1 MAAALEA
8 LTETARGGPGNL
20 LEKAVD
26 AARAKA
32 TVGEISD
39 ALEDVWGRH
48 RAETRA
54 VSGVYTAEQGAMSK
68 DVERVRAMCAAF
80 EKNDGRRPRILVAKM
95 GQDGHDRGQK
105 VIASAFA
112 DLGFD
117 VDIGPLFATPDEA
130 ARQAVEND
138 VHIIGVSSL
147 AASHL
152 TLVPE
157 LVAALEKEGRGDIM
171 IVVGGVIPP
180 ADYDALFEAGAK
192 AVFGPGTNIA
202 VAAADLLA
210 KLNAEMGYAPKAAAE

>member
-1 MAAALEA
+1 VGMTDAV
-8 LTETARGGPGNL
+8 ARVL
-20 LEKAVD
+20 KLV
-26 AARAKA
+26 
-32 TVGEISD
+32 
-39 ALEDVWGRH
+39 
-48 RAETRA
+48 
-54 VSGVYTAEQGAMSK
+54 
-68 DVERVRAMCAAF
+68 AAF
-80 EKNDGRRPRILVAKM
+80 EQDEGRRPRILVAKI

-117 VDIGPLFATPDEA
+117 VDVGPLFATPDEA

-138 VHIIGVSSL
+138 VHVIGISSL

-157 LVAALEKEGRGDIM
+157 LTAALEKEGRGDIM

-180 ADYDALFEAGAK
+180 ADHDALFAAGAK
-192 AVFGPGTNIA
+192 AVFGPGTNIP

-210 KLNAEMGYAPKAAAE
+210 KLNAEMGYSPKAAAE